1 MGKTTETMSATK
13 YDNGNTSALQVI
25 DNEGTN
31 KLTILQSPSFGK
43 ELMFTITDS
52 DTATSVVVNEIET
65 LRKIRDFL
73 NESIRWMEA

>member
-1 MGKTTETMSATK
+1 MSATK

-43 ELMFTITDS
+43 ELMLTITDS
-52 DTATSVVVNEIET
+52 DTATSVVVNDIET
-65 LRKIRDFL
+65 LRKIGDFL

>member
-1 MGKTTETMSATK
+1 MSATK

-25 DNEGTN
+25 GNEGTN

-52 DTATSVVVNEIET
+52 DTATSVVVNDIET
-65 LRKIRDFL
+65 LRKIGDFL

>member
-1 MGKTTETMSATK
+1 MSATK
-13 YDNGNTSALQVI
+13 YDNDNTSTLQVI

-52 DTATSVVVNEIET
+52 DTATSVVVNDIET

-73 NESIRWMEA
+73 NESIHWMEA

>member
-1 MGKTTETMSATK
+1 MSATK
-13 YDNGNTSALQVI
+13 YDNGNTSALQIVG
-25 DNEGTN
+25 NEGT

-52 DTATSVVVNEIET
+52 DTATSVVVNDIET

>member
-1 MGKTTETMSATK
+1 MSATK
-13 YDNGNTSALQVI
+13 YANGNTSALQVI

>member
-1 MGKTTETMSATK
+1 MSATK

-52 DTATSVVVNEIET
+52 DTATSVVVNDIET
-65 LRKIRDFL
+65 LRKIGDFL

>member
-1 MGKTTETMSATK
+1 MSATE

-25 DNEGTN
+25 GNEGTN

-52 DTATSVVVNEIET
+52 DTATSVIVNDIET

>member
-1 MGKTTETMSATK
+1 MSATK
-13 YDNGNTSALQVI
+13 YDNGNTSTLQIVG
-25 DNEGTN
+25 NEGTN

-52 DTATSVVVNEIET
+52 DTATSVVVNDIET

-73 NESIRWMEA
+73 NESIHWMEA

>member
-1 MGKTTETMSATK
+1 MSATK
-13 YDNGNTSALQVI
+13 YDNGNTSTLQVI

-52 DTATSVVVNEIET
+52 DTATSVVINDIET

-73 NESIRWMEA
+73 NESIHWMEA

>member
-1 MGKTTETMSATK
+1 MSATK
-13 YDNGNTSALQVI
+13 YDNGNTFALQIVG
-25 DNEGTN
+25 NEGTN

-52 DTATSVVVNEIET
+52 DTAASVVVNDIET

>member
-1 MGKTTETMSATK
+1 MSATK

-25 DNEGTN
+25 DNEGAN

-52 DTATSVVVNEIET
+52 DTATSVVVNDIET

>member
-1 MGKTTETMSATK
+1 MSATK
-13 YDNGNTSALQVI
+13 YDNGNTSALQIVC
-25 DNEGTN
+25 NEGTN

-52 DTATSVVVNEIET
+52 DTATSITIEDIET

-73 NESIRWMEA
+73 NESIHWMEA

>member
-1 MGKTTETMSATK
+1 MSATE

-25 DNEGTN
+25 GNEGTN

-52 DTATSVVVNEIET
+52 DTATSVVVNDIET

>member
-1 MGKTTETMSATK
+1 MSATK

-25 DNEGTN
+25 GNEGTN

-52 DTATSVVVNEIET
+52 GTATSVVVNDIET

>member
-1 MGKTTETMSATK
+1 MSATK

-52 DTATSVVVNEIET
+52 DTATSVVVNDIET
-65 LRKIRDFL
+65 LRKIKDFL

>member
-1 MGKTTETMSATK
+1 MSATK

-52 DTATSVVVNEIET
+52 DTATSVVVNDIET
-65 LRKIRDFL
+65 LRKIGDFL
-73 NESIRWMEA
+73 NESIRWMEV

>member
-1 MGKTTETMSATK
+1 MSATE

-43 ELMFTITDS
+43 ELMFTITDD
-52 DTATSVVVNEIET
+52 DTATSITIEDIET

>member
-1 MGKTTETMSATK
+1 MSATK
-13 YDNGNTSALQVI
+13 YNNGNTSALQVI

-52 DTATSVVVNEIET
+52 DTATSVVVNDIET
-65 LRKIRDFL
+65 LRKIGDFL

>member
-1 MGKTTETMSATK
+1 MSATK
-13 YDNGNTSALQVI
+13 YDNGSTSALQVI

-52 DTATSVVVNEIET
+52 DTATSVVVNDIET
-65 LRKIRDFL
+65 LRKIGDFL

>member
-1 MGKTTETMSATK
+1 MSATK

-31 KLTILQSPSFGK
+31 KFTILQSPSFGK

-52 DTATSVVVNEIET
+52 DTATSVVVNDIET
-65 LRKIRDFL
+65 LRKIGDFL
-73 NESIRWMEA
+73 NESIRWMEV

>member
-1 MGKTTETMSATK
+1 MSATE

-25 DNEGTN
+25 GNEGTN

-43 ELMFTITDS
+43 ELMFTVTDS
-52 DTATSVVVNEIET
+52 DTATSVVVNDIET
-65 LRKIRDFL
+65 LRKIRNFL

>member
-1 MGKTTETMSATK
+1 MRATN

-52 DTATSVVVNEIET
+52 DTATSVVVNDIET
-65 LRKIRDFL
+65 LRKIGDFL

>member
-1 MGKTTETMSATK
+1 MSATK
-13 YDNGNTSALQVI
+13 YYNGNTSTLQIVG
-25 DNEGTN
+25 NEGTN

-52 DTATSVVVNEIET
+52 DTATSVVVNDIET

>member
-1 MGKTTETMSATK
+1 MSATK

-52 DTATSVVVNEIET
+52 DTATSITIEDIET

>member
-1 MGKTTETMSATK
+1 MSATK
-13 YDNGNTSALQVI
+13 YDNGSTSTLQVI

-52 DTATSVVVNEIET
+52 DTATSVVVNDIET

-73 NESIRWMEA
+73 NESIHWMEA

>member
-1 MGKTTETMSATK
+1 MSATK

-52 DTATSVVVNEIET
+52 DTATSITIEDIET

-73 NESIRWMEA
+73 NESIHWMEA

>member
-1 MGKTTETMSATK
+1 MSATK

-43 ELMFTITDS
+43 DLMFTITDS

>member
-1 MGKTTETMSATK
+1 MSATK
-13 YDNGNTSALQVI
+13 YNNGNTSALQIVG
-25 DNEGTN
+25 NEGTN

-43 ELMFTITDS
+43 ELMLTLTDS
-52 DTATSVVVNEIET
+52 DTATSVVVNDIET

>member
-1 MGKTTETMSATK
+1 MSATE

-43 ELMFTITDS
+43 ELMFTITDG

>member
-1 MGKTTETMSATK
+1 MSATK

-25 DNEGTN
+25 DNGGTN

-73 NESIRWMEA
+73 NESIRWVEA

>member
-1 MGKTTETMSATK
+1 MSATK

-43 ELMFTITDS
+43 ELMVTITDS
-52 DTATSVVVNEIET
+52 DTATSVVVNDIET

-73 NESIRWMEA
+73 NESIHWMEA

>member
-1 MGKTTETMSATK
+1 MSATK
-13 YDNGNTSALQVI
+13 YYNGNTSALQIVG
-25 DNEGTN
+25 NEGTN

-43 ELMFTITDS
+43 ELMLTLTLTDS
-52 DTATSVVVNEIET
+52 DTATSVVVNDIET

>member
-1 MGKTTETMSATK
+1 MSATE

-25 DNEGTN
+25 GNEGTN

-43 ELMFTITDS
+43 ELMFTIADS
-52 DTATSVVVNEIET
+52 DTATSVVVNDIET

>member
-1 MGKTTETMSATK
+1 MSATK

-25 DNEGTN
+25 GNEGTN

-52 DTATSVVVNEIET
+52 DTATSVVVNDIET
-65 LRKIRDFL
+65 LCKIRDFL
-73 NESIRWMEA
+73 NESIHWMEA

>member
-1 MGKTTETMSATK
+1 MSATN
-13 YDNGNTSALQVI
+13 YNNGNTSALQVI

-43 ELMFTITDS
+43 ELMFTITGS
-52 DTATSVVVNEIET
+52 DTATSVVINDIET
-65 LRKIRDFL
+65 LSKIRDFL

>member
-1 MGKTTETMSATK
+1 MSATE
-13 YDNGNTSALQVI
+13 YANGNTSALQVI
-25 DNEGTN
+25 DNEGTD

-52 DTATSVVVNEIET
+52 DTATSVVVNDIET

-73 NESIRWMEA
+73 NESIRWMET

>member
-1 MGKTTETMSATK
+1 MSATK

-25 DNEGTN
+25 GNEGTN

-43 ELMFTITDS
+43 ELMLTLTDS
-52 DTATSVVVNEIET
+52 DTATSVVVNDIET